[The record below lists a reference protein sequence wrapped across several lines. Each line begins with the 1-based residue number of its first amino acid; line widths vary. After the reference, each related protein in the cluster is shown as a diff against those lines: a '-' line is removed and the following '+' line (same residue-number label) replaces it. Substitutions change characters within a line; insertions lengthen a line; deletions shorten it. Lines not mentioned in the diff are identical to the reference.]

1 MPRLT
6 KEQFVKWSNGAGNGF
21 FLDVNFYCI
30 WGEKQLVR
38 GSAENSGISYKVTVC
53 YHSRNGK
60 NQPVIEVD
68 RQIAIEGSSLCRVVR
83 VITENIGEPQNR
95 KNFKVLQQIAH
106 DLDFDAWVEKAK
118 AKDSGKSW
126 NDPADFMAS

>member
-6 KEQFVKWSNGAGNGF
+6 KEQFTKWSNGAGNGF
-21 FLDVNFYCI
+21 FLDANFYCI

-68 RQIAIEGSSLCRVVR
+68 RQISREGSSLCTVVR

>member
-21 FLDVNFYCI
+21 YLDANFYCI

-60 NQPVIEVD
+60 N
-68 RQIAIEGSSLCRVVR
+68 CTVVR

>member
-6 KEQFVKWSNGAGNGF
+6 KEQYIKWSNGAGNGF
-21 FLDVNFYCI
+21 FLDAGHYCG

-38 GSAENSGISYKVTVC
+38 GSAENSGISYRVTIA
-53 YHSRNGK
+53 YHYRNGK
-60 NQPVIEVD
+60 NHPVIEVD
-68 RQIAIEGSSLCRVVR
+68 RQISREGSSLCTVVR